1 MMLRHYSRERDSNK
15 HAKQSTKRK
24 EHVSSSVSFLR
35 LGMVGE
41 LKPRSQRHCVFG
53 CFVYCISILILSFV
67 IIFPIVC
74 LSNCVRLHSVFL
86 VSLRHFRAD
95 FR

>member
-1 MMLRHYSRERDSNK
+1 MLRHYSRERDSNK

-35 LGMVGE
+35 QGMVGE

-53 CFVYCISILILSFV
+53 RFVCCISILILSFV
-67 IIFPIVC
+67 IYLSDC
-74 LSNCVRLHSVFL
+74 LL
-86 VSLRHFRAD
+86 VELRAIAQCISGLFAT
-95 FR
+95 FSG